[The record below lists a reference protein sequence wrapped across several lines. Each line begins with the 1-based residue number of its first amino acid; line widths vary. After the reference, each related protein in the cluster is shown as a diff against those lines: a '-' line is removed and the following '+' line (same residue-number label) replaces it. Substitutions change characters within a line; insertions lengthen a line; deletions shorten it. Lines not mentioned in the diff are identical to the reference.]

1 MLRMYVCMVAAC
13 LVLALV
19 WLWQFSFL
27 QNLLISADGHLKVCD
42 FGTAKILTGDDASS
56 ATTAAAGNEDEPP
69 RRKSFVGTWVNN
81 TGWGALLAQ
90 HRANRGRF
98 FDMDD
103 LFSPKR

>member
-1 MLRMYVCMVAAC
+1 MTQTPNTPQPAAETAP
-13 LVLALV
+13 ALV
-19 WLWQFSFL
+19 QTATVLEP
-27 QNLLISADGHLKVCD
+27 
-42 FGTAKILTGDDASS
+42 GTPATPEAAETTEVTKTAATASD
-56 ATTAAAGNEDEPP
+56 TQGPTAAAGNEDEPP